1 MKRTKEH
8 EYRLQQVRSTRYN
21 EITRYYKAKMC
32 DAWDYEIQQDN
43 NEITSTRKI
52 QGDNEIHHAKA
63 GDV

>member
-1 MKRTKEH
+1 
-8 EYRLQQVRSTRYN
+8 
-21 EITRYYKAKMC
+21 MC